1 MKRPNS
7 ICRSPPLKSPLHFS
21 FWQLQ
26 FTMRMSFRSWLQVL
40 RHLAMKRPN
49 GNRAEFILQA
59 EAFAVFVSQES
70 VAIEGEGF
78 SCINAVTVCLLTDSQ
93 VSRPQALLGGH
104 CLPLERGFFCAQ
116 P

>member
-1 MKRPNS
+1 
-7 ICRSPPLKSPLHFS
+7 
-21 FWQLQ
+21 
-26 FTMRMSFRSWLQVL
+26 MSFRSWLQVL

-78 SCINAVTVCLLTDSQ
+78 SCTNSVFHPH
-93 VSRPQALLGGH
+93 RPQGGH
-104 CLPLERGFFCAQ
+104 CVPLERVFFGIH